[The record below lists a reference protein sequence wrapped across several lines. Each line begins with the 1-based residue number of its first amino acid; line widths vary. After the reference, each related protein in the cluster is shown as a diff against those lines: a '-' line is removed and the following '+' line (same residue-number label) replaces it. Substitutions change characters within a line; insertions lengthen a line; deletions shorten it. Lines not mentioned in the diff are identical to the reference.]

1 MRNLIGGNSTA
12 RAIATP
18 GGVYDFVL
26 QVLPRSSELEYS
38 IRIGLKTHDVHHIH
52 CQSYG
57 WHKVTCC
64 GDTASTSP
72 PRQPFDPDHRL
83 ALVLGNRMTKQL
95 ESELT
100 MMKDCN
106 VKAVGGIC
114 ENFVFVCQGGSR
126 AFTAEWQMYIILQ
139 VHFHHRHQIE
149 FSWLFPN
156 VCITSTM
163 TLYITSDHRL
173 KVCACDR

>member
-1 MRNLIGGNSTA
+1 MQ
-12 RAIATP
+12 AIAAPT
-18 GGVYDFVL
+18 GMSEFVM

-38 IRIGLKTHDVHHIH
+38 IRIGLKPKTTSEEQHVGVFPDPDACSAVLSTTKPH
-52 CQSYG
+52 
-57 WHKVTCC
+57 T
-64 GDTASTSP
+64 TARIP
-72 PRQPFDPDHRL
+72 PFDPDHRL